1 MGPTRIMD
9 DVKPII
15 TEVLLASAGV
25 IKYVSF
31 LFSGVLNFKINE
43 LGSFG
48 GDVSKGTSR
57 DVSTLASPLKQRK
70 IISCFRKE

>member
-31 LFSGVLNFKINE
+31 LFSGVLNFLRSMSWE
-43 LGSFG
+43 VL
-48 GDVSKGTSR
+48 V
-57 DVSTLASPLKQRK
+57 VM
-70 IISCFRKE
+70 